1 MSSYPQ
7 NGWMPDDLPHLPTYA
22 QARAYYEQVTPYSKG
37 AEQGYRPLGRK
48 RRYTR
53 SLILA
58 EGDTIMLSYYDNIVA
73 RLYADGRKSFS
84 TCGYPT
90 ISTVCVLN
98 ETSKTDTLHFQREK
112 GKIYAVYK
120 GTFYRMPNRG
130 HVEISPNGAIYGYEL
145 ESQHSIDFDAMKA
158 VREKY
163 APFITM
169 IRDMLAISQFV
180 EQRPSTTELHW
191 EFTAELNRIVYMP
204 SLKSLVLTERGCA
217 ESIRIFFDLLNEA
230 LTLDEEEKLK
240 RFYHLANRLLCCVLM
255 EKHGKSGGMR
265 IVEFEDAKHH
275 FYELIKYRFASE
287 VFKKKEVAP
296 RDRAVHDSNS
306 HYLALSF

>member
-7 NGWMPDDLPHLPTYA
+7 NGWMPDDLPHLPTYE
-22 QARAYYEQVTPYSKG
+22 QARAYYDHVTPYSKG

-58 EGDTIMLSYYDNIVA
+58 DADTILFTYYNNAVV
-73 RLYADGRKSFS
+73 RLHADGRRGYSI
-84 TCGYPT
+84 CGYPS
-90 ISTVCVLN
+90 ISTTCVLN
-98 ETSKTDTLHFQREK
+98 ETSKTDTLEFKREK
-112 GKIYAVYK
+112 GKIYAIYK
-120 GTFYRMPNRG
+120 GTFYRMPNVG
-130 HVEISPNGAIYGYEL
+130 YVEISPNGAIRGYEI
-145 ESQHSIDFDAMKA
+145 ESQHSINFDAMKA
-158 VREKY
+158 MREKY
-163 APFITM
+163 APFITF
-169 IRDMLAISQFV
+169 IRDMLNINQFV
-180 EQRPSTTELHW
+180 EQRPSTTELYW
-191 EFTAELNRIVYMP
+191 EFTAELDRITYMP
-204 SLKSLVLTERGCA
+204 SLKSLALTERRVAGSM
-217 ESIRIFFDLLNEA
+217 EIFFDLLNQTLA
-230 LTLDEEEKLK
+230 LDEEEKLK

-255 EKHGKSGGMR
+255 EKHGKHSGMR